1 MVHIHPHR
9 QNTLTESVGRE
20 AVKRSRVVKVL
31 VFRDKGE
38 LETDNP
44 LRKQGLNQIIVFVMA
59 GV

>member
-1 MVHIHPHR
+1 M
-9 QNTLTESVGRE
+9 
-20 AVKRSRVVKVL
+20 KRSRVVKVL

-44 LRKQGLNQIIVFVMA
+44 PRKQGLNQIIVFVMA